1 MILGWARW
9 TSADSFVKHYHKQ
22 LLSADAATFRR
33 QQDFLLHSRGIQ
45 LNFSDQTTVFLE
57 TGLFPIMKDK
67 PHHKTPLTARV
78 VAMSPCQQ
86 KAKKLLQK
94 SCKAKLKNPS
104 VGDFPVSKNI
114 EVSDLLSPVS
124 TDGYSDGESVQ
135 IISDSSEDDVP
146 LAQHQQKWR
155 SQQPEVVALPDSPPS
170 VPEQSHDPPPAPE
183 ESNNPV
189 STSLTPETFA
199 QEPVPEAPLLDL
211 PLEENLEA
219 QLDDL
224 SAQLMIS
231 LEGMDLLTG
240 DPDPQ
245 PVHVYASHPL
255 AKPPLDLPQSAPS
268 VPSQS

>member
-1 MILGWARW
+1 M
-9 TSADSFVKHYHKQ
+9 
-22 LLSADAATFRR
+22 
-33 QQDFLLHSRGIQ
+33 
-45 LNFSDQTTVFLE
+45 
-57 TGLFPIMKDK
+57 
-67 PHHKTPLTARV
+67 
-78 VAMSPCQQ
+78 
-86 KAKKLLQK
+86 
-94 SCKAKLKNPS
+94 
-104 VGDFPVSKNI
+104 
-114 EVSDLLSPVS
+114 
-124 TDGYSDGESVQ
+124 
-135 IISDSSEDDVP
+135 
-146 LAQHQQKWR
+146 
-155 SQQPEVVALPDSPPS
+155 VALPDSPPS

-189 STSLTPETFA
+189 STSLTLETFA

-268 VPSQS
+268 VPSQSSAEEEVLSSTASSHSPDNTVQIVWNSSTTLPCKKTPEPPRSLPLPPIKIVDLTISPDSTVKKPSPLELAHMEQKARKEGNYHQSSSIIILHIPPITREMLTDLKIFTYLVERMNLKCWV